1 MVRRIQRRIQMS
13 PSSSATTAPSLLATF
28 ALPKLLERTGA
39 GDHLRIWVACL
50 RTQIDTVPAYV
61 ARLKEECRTGIR
73 LNCPLYSLKRILV
86 ANEPPLCTL
95 SAMERRETTANEH
108 WTVKAVFA
116 FVLTC
121 LMGAEIALSSGLPV
135 LPSNWP

>member
-1 MVRRIQRRIQMS
+1 MVSYFR
-13 PSSSATTAPSLLATF
+13 LAF
-28 ALPKLLERTGA
+28 DL
-39 GDHLRIWVACL
+39 I
-50 RTQIDTVPAYV
+50 
-61 ARLKEECRTGIR
+61 
-73 LNCPLYSLKRILV
+73 CPLYSLKRILV
-86 ANEPPLCTL
+86 ANETQLCTL

-121 LMGAEIALSSGLPV
+121 LVGAEIALSSGLPV